1 MAQANTVAIPVEHL
15 RHVHEIQTT
24 HKPEGHK
31 SEVDY
36 DADGISF
43 LELVAAVAEFSDS
56 EQEVVATVMH
66 MLRSGRVQLS
76 GSYSEP
82 VATKLCG

>member
-1 MAQANTVAIPVEHL
+1 MAQANTVAIPVEYL
-15 RHVHEIQTT
+15 RHVHEIQTS
-24 HKPEGHK
+24 HKPE
-31 SEVDY
+31 SLDSRVES
-36 DADGISF
+36 DADPISF
-43 LELVAAVAEFSDS
+43 LDLVAAVAEFSDS

>member
-15 RHVHEIQTT
+15 RHVHEIQAT
-24 HKPEGHK
+24 HKPENRK
-31 SEVDY
+31 SERES
-36 DADGISF
+36 DADSISF
-43 LELVAAVAEFSDS
+43 LDLVEAVAEFSSS

-66 MLRSGRVQLS
+66 MLRSGRVQLR
-76 GSYSEP
+76 GPCSEP

>member
-15 RHVHEIQTT
+15 RHIHEIQTT
-24 HKPEGHK
+24 HKSEGE
-31 SEVDY
+31 SDT
-36 DADGISF
+36 DAISF
-43 LELVAAVAEFSDS
+43 LDLVAAVAEFSDS

-76 GSYSEP
+76 GSFSEP
-82 VATKLCG
+82 AATKLCG